1 MLSATKFFQLKFPS
15 LKLQSTSFTTRQQ
28 ISLKLL
34 SLLWTREFHSA
45 SSSLIRMAD
54 SQILRVAASLTRA
67 LLKIRV
73 LKVRSLISSLLL
85 PLRLKVVCSQL
96 ISSCQRMTRLFQRWT
111 FNTWPLHFA
120 TSTSTGPVQLRY
132 QHLASMLIRSLSSTW
147 RLEPPRNAIRLVRKS
162 AARKPCRWGSS
173 VRRLSSLS
181 TTSFTSSE
189 SVIVLCSTLKSWR
202 VNEISHF
209 CMRTVCIKCV
219 DIFWK

>member
-1 MLSATKFFQLKFPS
+1 MLSATRFFQLKFLS
-15 LKLQSTSFTTRQQ
+15 LKLRSTSFTTRQQ
-28 ISLKLL
+28 ISPRLL
-34 SLLWTREFHSA
+34 SLLWTKEFHSA

-96 ISSCQRMTRLFQRWT
+96 ISSCQRMTRLSQRWT

-132 QHLASMLIRSLSSTW
+132 QPLASMLIRSQSSTW
-147 RLEPPRNAIRLVRKS
+147 RLAPPRNAIRPVRKS
-162 AARKPCRWGSS
+162 AARKPCRWGNS
-173 VRRLSSLS
+173 VRRLSSLW

-189 SVIVLCSTLKSWR
+189 SVNVLCSTLKSWR